1 VFGAMDSVPKQL
13 EHMRHLEIIKS
24 KSIST
29 EQKMKLVNTYNNDI
43 TAFIPPK
50 TSLERHF
57 LLDIIID

>member
-1 VFGAMDSVPKQL
+1 MDSVPKQL

-43 TAFIPPK
+43 TVFIPPK

-57 LLDIIID
+57 LLDIVID